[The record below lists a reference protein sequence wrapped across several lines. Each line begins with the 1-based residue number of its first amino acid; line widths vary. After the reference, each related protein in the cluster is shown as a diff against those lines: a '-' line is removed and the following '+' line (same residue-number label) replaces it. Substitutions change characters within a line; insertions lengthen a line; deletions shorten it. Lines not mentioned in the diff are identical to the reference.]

1 MDIGTL
7 AAPVINLTQAVGIG
21 ASYGKLDPS
30 NYSLAEAYFQPGE
43 IVNNTLVS
51 DPNWELFFS
60 RIYEG
65 FWLYGDVGQ
74 FPESVSVD
82 VDALSAIASNLY
94 KNLTAL
100 PTSGETFHLNI
111 NSTQALSEVRS
122 TANISGI
129 PSALIENGSLV
140 SLEPRIVLFGPSSN
154 NEFFLNPLNSSLSGQ
169 KRLCWIVSLTSPVPQ
184 FGYQGEFAVDA
195 ETGKIDSAGAQN
207 LFPDTPIYTV
217 EDSLNFSSAK
227 GLEVSNEKFGING
240 SLIGA
245 SGTVF
250 IDVQNVLILKPGS
263 SGTIELNFSST
274 MKSAENISLLFTNPF
289 PSLER
294 LSTDSLPKGVSANF
308 SDHSLLVPADSDSAT
323 TIDFSA
329 TREAQIGT
337 FVLEIESSTGFYYF
351 IISVWN
357 GVGQWPPPP
366 PLVN

>member
-1 MDIGTL
+1 MNVGSLYSAIGYPKIEYSASTNFTVEDYGMDIGTL

-30 NYSLAEAYFQPGE
+30 NYTLAEAYFQPGE

-82 VDALSAIASNLY
+82 VDALTAIASNLY

-111 NSTQALSEVRS
+111 NSTQALNEVRS
-122 TANISGI
+122 TANISGV

-195 ETGKIDSAGAQN
+195 ETGKIDSAGVQS
-207 LFPDTPIYTV
+207 LFPEYSD
-217 EDSLNFSSAK
+217 LHGRRF
-227 GLEVSNEKFGING
+227 LEF
-240 SLIGA
+240 
-245 SGTVF
+245 
-250 IDVQNVLILKPGS
+250 LK
-263 SGTIELNFSST
+263 
-274 MKSAENISLLFTNPF
+274 
-289 PSLER
+289 R
-294 LSTDSLPKGVSANF
+294 
-308 SDHSLLVPADSDSAT
+308 
-323 TIDFSA
+323 
-329 TREAQIGT
+329 
-337 FVLEIESSTGFYYF
+337 
-351 IISVWN
+351 
-357 GVGQWPPPP
+357 
-366 PLVN
+366 